1 MSTSEHSEY
10 SKDPDL
16 HKSRE
21 AMTSGDPNAQPSGDN
36 TRPGSRDTS
45 PATPSG
51 YDTIIHQY
59 EPERRVRQGG
69 ESDSPDLAE
78 VLAETDTL
86 GETTYPDLTGTILDT
101 EWVGQGGELD
111 NTVQESRVG
120 LDRPGSGSQQDAP
133 DAPAEEGKASG
144 GDSAGELM

>member
-10 SKDPDL
+10 SKNPDL
-16 HKSRE
+16 NKSRE
-21 AMTSGDPNAQPSGDN
+21 ARPSDEPNAQPSGDS
-36 TRPGSRDTS
+36 TQPGNRDTS

-51 YDTIIHQY
+51 YDNIIHRY

-69 ESDSPDLAE
+69 ESESPDLAE

-86 GETTYPDLTGTILDT
+86 GETTYPDVTGTIQDT

-120 LDRPGSGSQQDAP
+120 LDRLGGQQDAP
-133 DAPAEEGKASG
+133 DAPAEEDNVTGADSV
-144 GDSAGELM
+144 GDL